1 MVGFDGVA
9 IQHAGGRAC
18 DRHQLAFRVGLD
30 GLCFLGGFDAF
41 KKRLDVDVH
50 LMDFRNG
57 LFDFAFQ
64 TTCLFMS
71 LVEPESGIKFQV
83 KADTNPSIYPDG
95 SNIVDREIM
104 PMGNGANP
112 LGHVRFRR
120 LARLGMYHHIGG
132 RKELLDLRLY
142 QTHDRPGVFERDVA
156 VED

>member
-1 MVGFDGVA
+1 
-9 IQHAGGRAC
+9 
-18 DRHQLAFRVGLD
+18 
-30 GLCFLGGFDAF
+30 
-41 KKRLDVDVH
+41 
-50 LMDFRNG
+50 
-57 LFDFAFQ
+57 
-64 TTCLFMS
+64 MS